1 VEAGVAVCGTRAYF
15 VRQENAMAA
24 QGPKP
29 YVKLASTLVLLGMG
43 LFTLERYGLSRIE
56 EPGHPLHL
64 DGTILSLLVIVPL
77 ALVATGALIFVYGK
91 MRRL

>member
-1 VEAGVAVCGTRAYF
+1 
-15 VRQENAMAA
+15 MAT

-29 YVKLASTLVLLGMG
+29 YIKLASTLVLIGMG

-64 DGTILSLLVIVPL
+64 DGTVLSLLVIVPML
-77 ALVATGALIFVYGK
+77 LIVTGALVFVVGK

>member
-1 VEAGVAVCGTRAYF
+1 LSAKEID
-15 VRQENAMAA
+15 MANQA
-24 QGPKP
+24 PKP

-43 LFTLERYGLSRIE
+43 IFTLERYGLQRIE

-64 DGTILSLLVIVPL
+64 GSTLLSLLVIIPVL
-77 ALVATGALIFVYGK
+77 MIVAGALVFVVGR

>member
-1 VEAGVAVCGTRAYF
+1 MAV
-15 VRQENAMAA
+15 

-43 LFTLERYGLSRIE
+43 MFTLEQYGLSRME
-56 EPGHPLHL
+56 SPGHPLHL
-64 DGTILSLLVIVPL
+64 GEVILTVLVLVPL
-77 ALVATGALIFVYGK
+77 ALIASGALVFVVGR

>member
-1 VEAGVAVCGTRAYF
+1 
-15 VRQENAMAA
+15 MATP
-24 QGPKP
+24 GPKP
-29 YVKLASTLVLLGMG
+29 YIKLASTLVLIGMG

-64 DGTILSLLVIVPL
+64 DGTVLSLLVIVPML
-77 ALVATGALIFVYGK
+77 LIVTGALVFVVGK

>member
-1 VEAGVAVCGTRAYF
+1 
-15 VRQENAMAA
+15 MAT

-29 YVKLASTLVLLGMG
+29 YIKLASTLVLLGMG
-43 LFTLERYGLSRIE
+43 LFTLEQYGLSRME

-64 DGTILSLLVIVPL
+64 NGTVLSLLVLVPI
-77 ALVATGALIFVYGK
+77 ALVVAGALTFVIGK

>member
-1 VEAGVAVCGTRAYF
+1 
-15 VRQENAMAA
+15 MAT

-43 LFTLERYGLSRIE
+43 LFTLEQYGLSRME

-64 DGTILSLLVIVPL
+64 DGNLLSLLVIAPL
-77 ALVATGALIFVYGK
+77 LLVAVGTIVFVVGR

>member
-1 VEAGVAVCGTRAYF
+1 
-15 VRQENAMAA
+15 MAA

-29 YVKLASTLVLLGMG
+29 YIKLASTLTLLGMG
-43 LFTLERYGLSRIE
+43 LFTLEQYGLTRME

-64 DGTILSLLVIVPL
+64 NGTVLSLLVIAPL
-77 ALVATGALIFVYGK
+77 ALVVAGALVFVVGK

>member
-1 VEAGVAVCGTRAYF
+1 
-15 VRQENAMAA
+15 MAT

-43 LFTLERYGLSRIE
+43 LFTLEQYGLSRME

-64 DGTILSLLVIVPL
+64 DSNLLSLLVIAPL
-77 ALVATGALIFVYGK
+77 LLVAAGAIVFVVGR